1 MQSYQLSWIL
11 FDHWEVGITMDNV
24 GPPKPKSSSVIVISL
39 DQHFVFQNDWD
50 MGHNVQETSVL
61 QSVVKIEVG
70 AGYGS
75 YNNFAM
81 I

>member
-1 MQSYQLSWIL
+1 MLDL
-11 FDHWEVGITMDNV
+11 PNL
-24 GPPKPKSSSVIVISL
+24 SSSVIVISL

-81 I
+81 IWIGTDNIFHI

>member
-1 MQSYQLSWIL
+1 MQVISYLGSFSITGKWESPWIML
-11 FDHWEVGITMDNV
+11 DLPNL
-24 GPPKPKSSSVIVISL
+24 SSSVIVISL